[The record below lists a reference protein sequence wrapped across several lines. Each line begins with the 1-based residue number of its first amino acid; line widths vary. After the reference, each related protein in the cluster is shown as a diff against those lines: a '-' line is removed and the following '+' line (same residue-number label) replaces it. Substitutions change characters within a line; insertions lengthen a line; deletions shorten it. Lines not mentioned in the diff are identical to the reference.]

1 MDETFKLTELPREER
16 AQGETLEKLRER
28 VHWFET
34 NDVERFVGGEPV
46 DAIALYHELLEDYEN
61 AKPKYYEKRI
71 RLCGTVSKIGPDEF
85 GAPSFEFTDAEK
97 KRCYA
102 LVVFPTKD
110 IYDMV
115 KEGDRAEIIGNI
127 VFIREP
133 YGLVVKRCEL
143 LGVNA

>member
-1 MDETFKLTELPREER
+1 
-16 AQGETLEKLRER
+16 
-28 VHWFET
+28 
-34 NDVERFVGGEPV
+34 
-46 DAIALYHELLEDYEN
+46 
-61 AKPKYYEKRI
+61 
-71 RLCGTVSKIGPDEF
+71 
-85 GAPSFEFTDAEK
+85 EFTDEEN
-97 KRCYA
+97 KRCYE

-115 KEGDRAEIIGNI
+115 KEGDRAEIIGNV

>member
-1 MDETFKLTELPREER
+1 M
-16 AQGETLEKLRER
+16 
-28 VHWFET
+28 
-34 NDVERFVGGEPV
+34 

-127 VFIREP
+127 VFIREL